1 VGGRL
6 GGLFGGVEARG
17 LLLVLRWSRVES
29 RKLTWPKL
37 QAPPLAATCPSGP
50 LRHLHHHTT
59 PYHTSTWICYKQCA
73 KRAAGT
79 SHPHSCTP
87 RTNTL
92 SSGGRS
98 EFKWEDVK
106 NDAQRENYLGH
117 SLMAPVGRWQQNRD
131 LSWYAKGDVEGKE
144 AEAARIK
151 EEKRKLKEAEEDAML
166 AAMGLP
172 VPERNNANL
181 TPLGEKAHE
190 ADVKDAL
197 EEKVKGGEEEERAKR
212 WERKEKERSRR
223 HRDEEGRERR
233 RRHHSRSRSRDH
245 DRSRRHRDRS
255 REGERRSGRD
265 GDRDCDR
272 RRHRSRS
279 REHGRRDDR
288 AEPRRR
294 DTDGKPSAP
303 RDRSRDRRRPRD
315 GRSRSPY
322 KTERRRD

>member
-1 VGGRL
+1 MAKASGTS
-6 GGLFGGVEARG
+6 ARRN
-17 LLLVLRWSRVES
+17 LPFWSTPS
-29 RKLTWPKL
+29 PSPHHITPK
-37 QAPPLAATCPSGP
+37 
-50 LRHLHHHTT
+50 HT
-59 PYHTSTWICYKQCA
+59 PTWICYKQCA
-73 KRAAGT
+73 KKAAGT
-79 SHPHSCTP
+79 SHNHPYINH
-87 RTNTL
+87 TNTPP
-92 SSGGRS
+92 SGGRA

-131 LSWYAKGDVEGKE
+131 LNWYAKGDVEGKE

-190 ADVKDAL
+190 KDVKDVM
-197 EEKVKGGEEEERAKR
+197 EEKAKGGGEEEERAKR
-212 WERKEKERSRR
+212 RERKERERERR
-223 HRDEEGRERR
+223 HRDRDGEGRESRK
-233 RRHHSRSRSRDH
+233 RRHERSRSRDQ

-255 REGERRSGRD
+255 RERERRRD
-265 GDRDCDR
+265 GDRERER

-279 REHGRRDDR
+279 REHTRRDDR

-294 DTDGKPSAP
+294 DTDDKPSEP
-303 RDRSRDRRRPRD
+303 RARSRSRSRDRRRPRD

>member
-1 VGGRL
+1 MANASGTS
-6 GGLFGGVEARG
+6 ARRN
-17 LLLVLRWSRVES
+17 LPFWS
-29 RKLTWPKL
+29 
-37 QAPPLAATCPSGP
+37 APSPSP
-50 LRHLHHHTT
+50 HHTT
-59 PYHTSTWICYKQCA
+59 SHLNMDLLQTVRKEGSRYVSPPLPHPPYQN
-73 KRAAGT
+73 
-79 SHPHSCTP
+79 
-87 RTNTL
+87 TNTPP
-92 SSGGRS
+92 SGGRS

-151 EEKRKLKEAEEDAML
+151 EEKRRLKEAEEDAML

-181 TPLGEKAHE
+181 TPLGEKAHQ
-190 ADVKDAL
+190 ADVKEEL
-197 EEKVKGGEEEERAKR
+197 EVKVKVEGGEGEERVKR
-212 WERKEKERSRR
+212 RERKEKERSRR
-223 HRDEEGRERR
+223 HRDEEGRDRR
-233 RRHHSRSRSRDH
+233 RRRHSRSRSRDH

-255 REGERRSGRD
+255 RSRERKRD
-265 GDRDCDR
+265 GDRDRER
-272 RRHRSRS
+272 RLHRSRS

-294 DTDGKPSAP
+294 DTDDKPSEP
-303 RDRSRDRRRPRD
+303 RDRSRERRRPRD
-315 GRSRSPY
+315 DRSRSPY

>member
-1 VGGRL
+1 ME
-6 GGLFGGVEARG
+6 EAHLAKASGTSARRN
-17 LLLVLRWSRVES
+17 LPFWSTPS
-29 RKLTWPKL
+29 PSPHHITPK
-37 QAPPLAATCPSGP
+37 
-50 LRHLHHHTT
+50 HT
-59 PYHTSTWICYKQCA
+59 PTWICYKQCA
-73 KRAAGT
+73 KKAAGT
-79 SHPHSCTP
+79 SHNHPYINH
-87 RTNTL
+87 TNTPP
-92 SSGGRS
+92 SGGRA

-131 LSWYAKGDVEGKE
+131 LNWYAKGDVEGKE

-190 ADVKDAL
+190 KDVKDVM
-197 EEKVKGGEEEERAKR
+197 EEKAKGGEEEERAKR
-212 WERKEKERSRR
+212 RERKERERERR
-223 HRDEEGRERR
+223 HRDRDGEGRESRK
-233 RRHHSRSRSRDH
+233 RRHERSRSRDQ

-255 REGERRSGRD
+255 RERERRRD
-265 GDRDCDR
+265 GDRERER

-279 REHGRRDDR
+279 REHTRRDDR

-294 DTDGKPSAP
+294 DTDDKPSEP
-303 RDRSRDRRRPRD
+303 RARSRSRSRDRRRPRD

>member
-1 VGGRL
+1 M
-6 GGLFGGVEARG
+6 
-17 LLLVLRWSRVES
+17 
-29 RKLTWPKL
+29 L

-50 LRHLHHHTT
+50 HPHLHHAT

-73 KRAAGT
+73 KKAAGT
-79 SHPHSCTP
+79 SNPHSPTHHTKTLTP
-87 RTNTL
+87 PP
-92 SSGGRS
+92 SGGRS

-151 EEKRKLKEAEEDAML
+151 EEKRRLKEAEEDAML

-181 TPLGEKAHE
+181 TPLGEKAHQ
-190 ADVKDAL
+190 ADVKEEL
-197 EEKVKGGEEEERAKR
+197 EVKAKVEGGEEEERGKR
-212 WERKEKERSRR
+212 RERR
-223 HRDEEGRERR
+223 HRDGEGRERR

-255 REGERRSGRD
+255 RSREKRRDRD
-265 GDRDCDR
+265 GDRDRDRER

-279 REHGRRDDR
+279 REHARRDDR

-294 DTDGKPSAP
+294 DAVDKPSEP
-303 RDRSRDRRRPRD
+303 RARSRSRSRSRERRRPRD

>member
-1 VGGRL
+1 MD
-6 GGLFGGVEARG
+6 
-17 LLLVLRWSRVES
+17 LLQTVRKEGSR
-29 RKLTWPKL
+29 
-37 QAPPLAATCPSGP
+37 
-50 LRHLHHHTT
+50 
-59 PYHTSTWICYKQCA
+59 
-73 KRAAGT
+73 
-79 SHPHSCTP
+79 
-87 RTNTL
+87 
-92 SSGGRS
+92 GGRS

-197 EEKVKGGEEEERAKR
+197 EEKAKGGDEEDTTKR
-212 WERKEKERSRR
+212 RERKDKDRSRR
-223 HRDEEGRERR
+223 HIDGEDRERR
-233 RRHHSRSRSRDH
+233 RRHRSRSRSRDH

-255 REGERRSGRD
+255 RERERRSGRD
-265 GDRDCDR
+265 ADRDRER

-279 REHGRRDDR
+279 REHTRRDDR

-294 DTDGKPSAP
+294 DTDDKPSAT

-315 GRSRSPY
+315 DRSRSPY